1 MINILALSLVLG
13 SLAAAGIWSPT
24 PQRERVRL
32 KEGHTVIVADHDE
45 DGKRNTD
52 ISISSPP
59 PPQQQPKP
67 AEYFG
72 KEALKEAA
80 SVLPNLVQ
88 GISLEGKAGSGRQ
101 SPGELICDAF
111 GKCTRTIGTVLGKAK
126 DKVSYPADEAKDKVS
141 ETVHGVKDKVL
152 ETAHEAKDK
161 VVETTQQA
169 KGAVDGALG
178 NEKEEVAQK
187 GRHLKESAKEYLDK
201 AKDSVGTAKDT
212 AEMARCHILNNC
224 TEKMKME
231 RENAE
236 EAKEAREKTVIKGK
250 SSANKLFDGAKYVS
264 TMEALNPVTG
274 IANLVGLASA
284 YGVGVWVTFISSNV
298 LGEVLPR
305 QQFGV
310 VQSKI
315 YPVYFKAMGYSI
327 GMALLGYI
335 LGQSKTVLSSKHQML
350 QAFNLLSSFLMV
362 LVNALYFEPKASKVM
377 LERMKMEKEEG
388 RGRGRDHNFVVE
400 ESRGRGAAAK
410 SRETHPAS
418 AANIAEEQVM
428 KSRMVRLNERLK
440 KLNTKS
446 SLLNV
451 VTLMALTWHLVY
463 LAHHLSFNS
472 SC

>member
-1 MINILALSLVLG
+1 MAPSKAATL
-13 SLAAAGIWSPT
+13 LAAAGIWSPT

-52 ISISSPP
+52 ISISSPL

-67 AEYFG
+67 
-72 KEALKEAA
+72 
-80 SVLPNLVQ
+80 
-88 GISLEGKAGSGRQ
+88 
-101 SPGELICDAF
+101 
-111 GKCTRTIGTVLGKAK
+111 
-126 DKVSYPADEAKDKVS
+126 VSYPADEAKDKVS
-141 ETVHGVKDKVL
+141 ETVHGVKDKIRCWRL
-152 ETAHEAKDK
+152 HMKPKDK

-178 NEKEEVAQK
+178 NKKEEVAQK

-224 TEKMKME
+224 TEKMKMACK
-231 RENAE
+231 NAE
-236 EAKEAREKTVIKGK
+236 EAKEAREKIVIKGK
-250 SSANKLFDGAKYVS
+250 NSANKLFDGAKYVS
-264 TMEALNPVTG
+264 TMEALNPVMR

-310 VQSKI
+310 VQSKL
-315 YPVYFKAMGYSI
+315 YPVYFKAIGYSI

-377 LERMKMEKEEG
+377 
-388 RGRGRDHNFVVE
+388 
-400 ESRGRGAAAK
+400 GRGATAK
-410 SRETHPAS
+410 SGKTHPAL

-428 KSRMVRLNERLK
+428 KSRMARLNERLK

-451 VTLMALTWHLVY
+451 VTLMALTWHLLY

>member
-1 MINILALSLVLG
+1 MINILALSLVL
-13 SLAAAGIWSPT
+13 SLLAAAGIWSPT

-52 ISISSPP
+52 ISISSPL

-67 AEYFG
+67 
-72 KEALKEAA
+72 
-80 SVLPNLVQ
+80 
-88 GISLEGKAGSGRQ
+88 
-101 SPGELICDAF
+101 
-111 GKCTRTIGTVLGKAK
+111 
-126 DKVSYPADEAKDKVS
+126 VSYPADEAKDKVS
-141 ETVHGVKDKVL
+141 ETVHGVKDKIRCWRL
-152 ETAHEAKDK
+152 HMKPKDK

-178 NEKEEVAQK
+178 NKKEEVAQK

-224 TEKMKME
+224 TEKMKMACK
-231 RENAE
+231 NAE
-236 EAKEAREKTVIKGK
+236 EAKEAREKI
-250 SSANKLFDGAKYVS
+250 YVS
-264 TMEALNPVTG
+264 TMEALNPVMR

-310 VQSKI
+310 VQSKL
-315 YPVYFKAMGYSI
+315 YPVYFKAIGYSI

-377 LERMKMEKEEG
+377 LERIKMEKEEG
-388 RGRGRDHNFVVE
+388 RGRERDHNFVVE
-400 ESRGRGAAAK
+400 ESRGRGATAK
-410 SRETHPAS
+410 SGKTHPAL

-428 KSRMVRLNERLK
+428 KSRMARLNERLK

-451 VTLMALTWHLVY
+451 VTLMALTWHLLY

>member
-1 MINILALSLVLG
+1 MINILALSLVL
-13 SLAAAGIWSPT
+13 SLLAAAGIWSPT

-52 ISISSPP
+52 ISISSPL

-67 AEYFG
+67 VEYFG

-80 SVLPNLVQ
+80 S
-88 GISLEGKAGSGRQ
+88 
-101 SPGELICDAF
+101 
-111 GKCTRTIGTVLGKAK
+111 
-126 DKVSYPADEAKDKVS
+126 VSYPADEAKDKVS
-141 ETVHGVKDKVL
+141 ETVHGVKDKIRCWRL
-152 ETAHEAKDK
+152 HMKPKDK

-178 NEKEEVAQK
+178 NKKEEVAQK

-224 TEKMKME
+224 TEKMKMACK
-231 RENAE
+231 NAE
-236 EAKEAREKTVIKGK
+236 EAKEAREKIVIKGK
-250 SSANKLFDGAKYVS
+250 NSANKLFDGAKYVS
-264 TMEALNPVTG
+264 TMEALNPVMR

-310 VQSKI
+310 VQSKL
-315 YPVYFKAMGYSI
+315 YPVYFKAIGYSI

-377 LERMKMEKEEG
+377 LERIKMEKEEG
-388 RGRGRDHNFVVE
+388 RGRERDHNFVVE
-400 ESRGRGAAAK
+400 ESRGRGATAK
-410 SRETHPAS
+410 SGKTHPAL

-428 KSRMVRLNERLK
+428 KSRMAK
-440 KLNTKS
+440 
-446 SLLNV
+446 
-451 VTLMALTWHLVY
+451 
-463 LAHHLSFNS
+463 
-472 SC
+472 